1 MKLPR
6 DPACF
11 QSQIRE
17 QIETS
22 IAVKQAMLR
31 DEGMVRQIESLANLC
46 LQSLRAGGKTIFAGN
61 GGSFADAQHLS
72 AEFTSRFLFD
82 RAPLPSLAL
91 GTNSS
96 AMSAIGNDYGYDRVF
111 ERELVGMAKP
121 GDVFVPITTS
131 GNSANILAAVAA
143 AKEMNIATAALTGQS
158 GGKLKGLCECI
169 CIPSTETARIQ
180 ECHIMV
186 GHILCGLVESEYF
199 QHEGR
204 A

>member
-1 MKLPR
+1 MNQGM
-6 DPACF
+6 AET
-11 QSQIRE
+11 IRQ

-31 DEGMVRQIESLANLC
+31 DEGIVRQIESLANLC
-46 LQSLRAGGKTIFAGN
+46 LQSLRTGGKIIFAGN

-91 GTNSS
+91 GTNNS
-96 AMSAIGNDYGYDRVF
+96 AMSAIGNDYGYDKVF
-111 ERELVGMAKP
+111 ERELVGVGKP
-121 GDVFVPITTS
+121 GDVFIPITTS
-131 GNSANILAAVAA
+131 GNSANIRSAAGA
-143 AKEMNIATAALTGQS
+143 AKDRNIAVVALTGQS
-158 GGKLKGLCECI
+158 GGRIKALCECI

-186 GHILCGLVESEYF
+186 GHILCGLVEQVYF
-199 QHEGR
+199 HG
-204 A
+204 

>member
-1 MKLPR
+1 MNR
-6 DPACF
+6 DMAET
-11 QSQIRE
+11 IRD
-17 QIETS
+17 QIEAS
-22 IAVKQAMLR
+22 IAVKQTMLR
-31 DEGMVRQIESLANLC
+31 DPGILGQIEALANLC
-46 LQSLRAGGKTIFAGN
+46 LQSLRAGGKIIFAGN

-96 AMSAIGNDYGYDRVF
+96 AMSAIGNDYGYDKVF
-111 ERELVGMAKP
+111 ARELVGMAKP

-143 AKEMNIATAALTGQS
+143 AKEMNIATVALTGQG
-158 GGKLKGLCECI
+158 GGKVRALCECI
-169 CIPSTETARIQ
+169 CIPSTATARIQ

-186 GHILCGLVESEYF
+186 GHILCGLVEHAYF
-199 QHEGR
+199 QHEDR